1 MSMENHTQTT
11 WNIKLNKAIQ
21 TQLKMDYQDIE
32 DDNNDILCIF
42 FYFIEFL
49 QNVYPLMEEALQSNE
64 TIDVFQNDLNVLRQ
78 ELSV

>member
-21 TQLKMDYQDIE
+21 TQLQMDYQDIE

-42 FYFIEFL
+42 LLLLEFL

-64 TIDVFQNDLNVLRQ
+64 TIDVF
-78 ELSV
+78 

>member
-21 TQLKMDYQDIE
+21 TQLQMDYQDVE

-42 FYFIEFL
+42 LLFKEFL

-64 TIDVFQNDLNVLRQ
+64 TIDVFQNDLNVLR
-78 ELSV
+78 

>member
-21 TQLKMDYQDIE
+21 TQLQMDYQDIE

-42 FYFIEFL
+42 LLF
-49 QNVYPLMEEALQSNE
+49 
-64 TIDVFQNDLNVLRQ
+64 
-78 ELSV
+78 